1 MAKVHESESRAGEE
15 GSSERRLARVY
26 AEALLDVAQERGQ
39 ADEIVQDLQVFV
51 TEVYEEAA
59 ELEETLSSPVI
70 KRVAKVPILEKLFK
84 GRVND
89 LFYNFLIVLNAKDR
103 LGLIRHVLAAYRDL
117 LDQRAKRIRVTVR
130 SVVPLSDQQV
140 ERLTQ
145 AIAQATGLDP
155 MVSVKTDAELLGG
168 MIVQV
173 GDHVFDSSVRN
184 RIETIRNQLLARS
197 SYEIQAGRN
206 RFSYTG

>member
-1 MAKVHESESRAGEE
+1 MAEVHESESRAGEE
-15 GSSERRLARVY
+15 GSSERRLAKVY

-39 ADEIVQDLQVFV
+39 ADEIAQDLQVFV
-51 TEVYEEAA
+51 NEVYKESA

-70 KRVAKVPILEKLFK
+70 KRVAKVPVLEKLFK

-103 LGLIRHVLAAYRDL
+103 LGLIRHVLAAYRDQ
-117 LDQRAKRIRVTVR
+117 LDQRAKRIRVIVR
-130 SVVPLSDQQV
+130 SVVPLGDEQV
-140 ERLTQ
+140 ERLKQ
-145 AIAQATGLDP
+145 SIAQATGLDP
-155 MVSVKTDAELLGG
+155 TISVTTDPELLGG

-197 SYEIQAGRN
+197 SYEIQTGRD
-206 RFSYTG
+206 RFSYSG

>member
-1 MAKVHESESRAGEE
+1 MAEVHESESRAGEE

-39 ADEIVQDLQVFV
+39 AEEIAQDLRVFV
-51 TEVYEEAA
+51 AEVYEEAA
-59 ELEETLSSPVI
+59 ELEERLSSPVI
-70 KRVAKVPILEKLFK
+70 KRVAKVPVLEKLFK

-117 LDQRAKRIRVTVR
+117 LDQRAKRIRVIVR
-130 SVVPLSDQQV
+130 SVVPLSDEQV
-140 ERLTQ
+140 ERLKQ

-155 MVSVKTDAELLGG
+155 M
-168 MIVQV
+168 
-173 GDHVFDSSVRN
+173 
-184 RIETIRNQLLARS
+184 
-197 SYEIQAGRN
+197 
-206 RFSYTG
+206 